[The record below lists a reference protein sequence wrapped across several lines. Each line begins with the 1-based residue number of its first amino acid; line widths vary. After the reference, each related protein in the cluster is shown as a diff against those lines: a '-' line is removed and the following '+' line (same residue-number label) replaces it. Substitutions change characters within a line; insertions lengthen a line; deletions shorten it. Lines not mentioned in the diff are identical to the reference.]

1 MRHAVHEQRGDVHGR
16 DVCWPTGTLPAKG
29 VGERDDEG
37 CSSVES
43 ASPPCPGR
51 APHTLTR
58 SARADR
64 GLCPGVTLGPSGR
77 ARGSADPLIRRS
89 QQGVGATSEEVG
101 IPRVNHVPSS
111 RTRLGHW
118 RTAHAAM
125 RAALLLLPWAL
136 ATAEDGAPYP
146 VLDTTARVK
155 QYKDKGGAL
164 MPEHEE
170 MRKLIVSWARFAD
183 AKGAADAFTKST
195 GRRGA
200 KAAPGEASGSKTV
213 L

>member
-1 MRHAVHEQRGDVHGR
+1 MGVVARWRKGATTHACATTTEAMSSCTCQRRQQGR
-16 DVCWPTGTLPAKG
+16 CVT
-29 VGERDDEG
+29 R
-37 CSSVES
+37 
-43 ASPPCPGR
+43 PPCPGR

-101 IPRVNHVPSS
+101 IPRVNPVPSS

-146 VLDTTARVK
+146 VLDATARR
-155 QYKDKGGAL
+155 AL
-164 MPEHEE
+164 
-170 MRKLIVSWARFAD
+170 RD
-183 AKGAADAFTKST
+183 
-195 GRRGA
+195 
-200 KAAPGEASGSKTV
+200 
-213 L
+213 